1 MKLRNI
7 SHLIMATCI
16 ASLGACSSSDDSD
29 TQDGTSNG
37 NPSDI
42 ISTDDTI
49 SFGFASTRNA
59 NTGTA
64 RIERISL
71 TDGNILDGQFPD
83 IESEIAIITDGNSL
97 YQIGRSNET
106 LSNFSAS
113 DTSFFVY
120 QISVSEDQTVNS
132 DPRSLAFVNDDLAY
146 LTRNSSDSLLIID
159 PTPEELTSDSLIT
172 GEIDLAIYNRGTGD
186 SLDLPDMTDALVV
199 DDKLFVLL
207 ENLDNGSPAL
217 PGYVAVIDTRTGFQ
231 ISTGRGVLPLQ
242 GIQLQSVNP
251 ASLQYNEDTGL
262 LYVVGRGNNLGDES
276 VPGDAYTGGI
286 ELIDPITFETR
297 LAIDDGTADNNNGF
311 FIDAVVI
318 SESLGYVVTQEGI
331 NAEGAAIN
339 TVRTFDTV
347 TGEVSEPVD
356 GTDQLSISSITIG
369 PDNHVWVAIQD
380 DTPGFLRIN
389 IDTGEVADE
398 RVATQLIPDDI
409 VFIEVEQ

>member
-7 SHLIMATCI
+7 SHLITATCV

-29 TQDGTSNG
+29 TQNG
-37 NPSDI
+37 AANVNPSSF
-42 ISTDDTI
+42 ISTDETI
-49 SFGFASTRNA
+49 SYGFASTRNSS
-59 NTGTA
+59 TVSA
-64 RIERISL
+64 RIVRISL
-71 TDGNILDGQFPD
+71 TDGNIIDGQYPD
-83 IESEIAIITDGNSL
+83 IESQINVTTDGESL

-106 LSNFSAS
+106 LTKLSAS
-113 DTSFFVY
+113 DTSIVEY
-120 QISVSEDQTVNS
+120 QISVSGIQVENS

-159 PTPEELTSDSLIT
+159 PTPEQLTSDSLIT

-262 LYVVGRGNNLGDES
+262 LYVVGRGNNIGDES
-276 VPGDAYTGGI
+276 VSGDAYTGGI
-286 ELIDPITFETR
+286 ELIDPITYQTR
-297 LAIDDGTADNNNGF
+297 LAIDDGTADANNGF

-318 SESLGYVVTQEGI
+318 NESLGYVVTQEGI
-331 NAEGAAIN
+331 DAEGVAIN
-339 TVRTFDTV
+339 SVRSFNTL
-347 TGEVSEPVD
+347 TGVVSEPVA
-356 GTDQLSISSITIG
+356 GTDQLNISSITVG

-380 DTPGFLRIN
+380 NEPGFLRID